1 MIMLPYEKKVSDVLI
16 KFMATRGIELLPS
29 WLWKRIMLLLPSY
42 LSITF
47 RIVRV
52 VVGLS
57 FLTPLLLW
65 PPAWSGL
72 AAAFRRARDR
82 NRRD

>member
-1 MIMLPYEKKVSDVLI
+1 
-16 KFMATRGIELLPS
+16 
-29 WLWKRIMLLLPSY
+29 MLLLPSY

-52 VVGLS
+52 VAGLS